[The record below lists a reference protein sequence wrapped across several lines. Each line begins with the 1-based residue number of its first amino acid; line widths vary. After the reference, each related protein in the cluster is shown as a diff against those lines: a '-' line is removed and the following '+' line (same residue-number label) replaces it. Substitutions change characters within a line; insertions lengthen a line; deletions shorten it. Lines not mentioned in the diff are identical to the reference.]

1 MTKNRLDYSIGAAAA
16 AAVIVGIVFTLNAA
30 DNRVATMQVPP
41 INCDLSQYKAVPG
54 LTAAI
59 DQATLAVTWSGANGS
74 ELRAR
79 YAIDNGQPIV
89 RDLAVR
95 KSGGQWAPLGQNLV
109 PEFYVKSGVR
119 RMTTQQGQPLID
131 LGVDITPD
139 VIEKNKWYAFW
150 DAPFVIPGV
159 APEPPARGRG
169 EAAAPA
175 ASAGR
180 GQPGPPSQSEP
191 AARRGTVP
199 PGPRGRVYGLPR
211 SPEEIKTA
219 NATFKAASCSVKTD
233 GSRVEVEFPGLS
245 MGIFAGSLRFT
256 SYQGSNL
263 LRMEAVAK
271 TDAASVAYKYEA
283 GLRGFSTALTP
294 RLTWRD
300 RGGDP
305 QQYEFGGVN
314 NDTRVTVKAKNRVL
328 VAGGGRNGSIAAF
341 PSPHSF
347 FFTREVDTNLGY
359 VWYRKDGDTQFG
371 MGVRQAD
378 GEEVREYIENFALHN
393 APPGTW
399 QRMNIYY
406 LLTPD
411 NAETARQMVMAYTHG
426 DVFKPVPGYKTMV
439 NHFHLRFTERLRASG
454 SLDNTFEDLMVMRST
469 GINIV
474 GLSDFHGDLRVN
486 DPGLGRFEDQRDYY
500 VASQKASD
508 KNFLVTNWEE
518 PTAYFGGH
526 YNILFPKNVYWSKV
540 RTPEQPFTETVQ
552 GYGKVYHTGSTSDVQ
567 QMLDAE
573 NGYWFHSH
581 PRTKGTTGYPDAI
594 FDKPWVKNDRYLGI
608 AFKPAMG
615 DDLSE
620 VRLCKWRCFDAI
632 DTMNNL
638 YANSG
643 LRPKYLIADVDT
655 YRKGPEDDIYPGHPI
670 NYLKVDRVPGPTDD
684 WTPILRSLRNGD
696 FWVSTGEILIKNYS
710 VEGTGPNRTISA
722 DLEWT
727 YPLEFIEV
735 VWGDGKKVDQQIIR
749 ATDTTPH
756 GTRKLSIPFDATG
769 KAWVRMSVW
778 DSAGNGAFVQ
788 PAWLNPPRQTTTQ
801 N

>member
-1 MTKNRLDYSIGAAAA
+1 MGKTKLSFAIAIVVAVVAVGAA
-16 AAVIVGIVFTLNAA
+16 IMLHSGGGITPSVMAQMA
-30 DNRVATMQVPP
+30 PK
-41 INCDLSQYKAVPG
+41 CDMTQYKAVTG
-54 LTAAI
+54 LTAGVDGDA
-59 DQATLAVTWSGANGS
+59 LAVTWSGASGS

-89 RDLAVR
+89 RELAIR

-109 PEFYVKSGVR
+109 PEFYVKSGLR
-119 RMTTQQGQPLID
+119 RMTTQQGAPLIN
-131 LGVDITPD
+131 LGVDITPE

-159 APEPPARGRG
+159 QPEQPARGRG
-169 EAAAPA
+169 EGAAR
-175 ASAGR
+175 GR
-180 GQPGPPSQSEP
+180 GQPGPASQSEP

-199 PGPRGRVYGLPR
+199 PGPAGRVYGLPR
-211 SPEEIKTA
+211 RPEEIKTA
-219 NATFKAASCSVKTD
+219 NATFKSTSCSVKTD

-263 LRMEAVAK
+263 LRMEAIAK
-271 TDAASVAYKYEA
+271 TDEQSVAYKYEA

-294 RLTWRD
+294 QLTWRD

-305 QQYEFGGVN
+305 QRYEFGGLK
-314 NDTRVTVKAKNRVL
+314 NDSRVTVKAKNRVI

-341 PSPHSF
+341 PPPHVF

-359 VWYRKDGDTQFG
+359 IWYRKDGETSFG
-371 MGVRQAD
+371 MGVRQAE
-378 GEEVREYIENFALHN
+378 GEEVQQYVENFALHN
-393 APPGTW
+393 APPGTM
-399 QRMNIYY
+399 QRMATYF
-406 LLTPD
+406 LMSLE
-411 NAETARQMVMAYTHG
+411 NADATRQAVMAYTHG

-454 SLDNTFEDLMVMRST
+454 SLDNTFEDLMVMRSA

-474 GLSDFHGDLRVN
+474 GLSDFHGDLRPN

-500 VASQKASD
+500 IASQKASD
-508 KNFLVTNWEE
+508 KDFLVTNWEE

-526 YNILFPKNVYWSKV
+526 YNTMFPKNVYWSKV
-540 RTPEQPFTETVQ
+540 RTPEQPFTENVA
-552 GYGKVYHTGSTSDVQ
+552 GYGKAYHTGSTTDVQ
-567 QMLDAE
+567 NMLDAE

-615 DDLSE
+615 DDLSDP
-620 VRLCKWRCFDAI
+620 RMCAWRCFDAI
-632 DTMNNL
+632 DTMNNM
-638 YANSG
+638 YANTG
-643 LRPKYLIADVDT
+643 LKPKYLIADVDT

-670 NYLKVDRVPGPTDD
+670 NYVKLDRLPGPTDD
-684 WTPILRSLRNGD
+684 WTPILRSIRNGD
-696 FWVSTGEILIKNYS
+696 FWVSTGEILIKSYA
-710 VEGTGPNRTISA
+710 VEGTGAKRSFA
-722 DLEWT
+722 AELEYT
-727 YPLEFIEV
+727 YPLEFVEV
-735 VWGDGKKVDQQIIR
+735 VWGDGKKVETQVVR
-749 ATDTTPH
+749 ATDTSAH
-756 GTRKLSIPFDATG
+756 GTKKFSIPFDATG
-769 KAWVRMSVW
+769 KAWVRFAAW
-778 DSAGNGAFVQ
+778 DSAGNGAFTQ
-788 PAWLNPPRQTTTQ
+788 PSWLNAQPTKTTSGG

>member
-1 MTKNRLDYSIGAAAA
+1 MTKTRLGYSIAAAA
-16 AAVIVGIVFTLNAA
+16 AAAAIVIAVIALNPA
-30 DNRVATMQVPP
+30 DSNVATMQAQSL
-41 INCDLSQYKAVPG
+41 NCDLSQYKAASG

-59 DQATLAVTWSGANGS
+59 EEDTLAVTWSGVNGT

-79 YAIDNGQPIV
+79 YAINNGQPIV
-89 RDLAVR
+89 RELAVR
-95 KSGGQWAPLGQNLV
+95 KNGGQFAPLGQNLV

-119 RMTTQQGQPLID
+119 RMTTQQGQPLIN
-131 LGVDITPD
+131 LGVDITPE

-150 DAPFVIPGV
+150 DAPFVVPGV
-159 APEPPARGRG
+159 PEPAPARGRG
-169 EAAAPA
+169 EGGARGQA
-175 ASAGR
+175 AGR
-180 GQPGPPSQSEP
+180 GQPGPASQSEP
-191 AARRGTVP
+191 AARLGTVP
-199 PGPRGRVYGLPR
+199 PGPNGRVYGLPR
-211 SPEEIKTA
+211 RPEEIRRA
-219 NATFKAASCSVKTD
+219 DATFTASSCRVKTD
-233 GSRVEVEFPGLS
+233 GSRVEVNFPGLS
-245 MGIFAGSLRFT
+245 MGIFSGSLQFT
-256 SYQGSNL
+256 SYRGSNL
-263 LRMEAVAK
+263 LRMEAIAK
-271 TDAASVAYKYEA
+271 TDEPSVAYKYEA

-294 RLTWRD
+294 RMTWHD

-305 QQYEFGGVN
+305 QQYEFGGVK

-328 VAGGGRNGSIAAF
+328 VAGGGRNGSIATF
-341 PSPHSF
+341 PPPHAF
-347 FFTREVDTNLGY
+347 FFTREIDTNLGY
-359 VWYRKDGDTQFG
+359 IWYRKDGDTQFG

-378 GEEVREYIENFALHN
+378 GEEVQQYIENFALHN

-399 QRMNIYY
+399 QRMSVYY
-406 LLTPD
+406 VITPD
-411 NAETARQMVMAYTHG
+411 NAEATRQAVMAYTHG
-426 DVFKPVPGYKTMV
+426 DVFKPIPGYKTMV

-474 GLSDFHGDLRVN
+474 GLSDFHGDLRPN
-486 DPGLGRFEDQRDYY
+486 DPGVGRYEDQRDYY

-508 KNFLVTNWEE
+508 KDFLVTNWEE

-526 YNILFPKNVYWSKV
+526 YNIMFPKNVYWTKV
-540 RTPEQPFTETVQ
+540 RQAGQPFTETLP
-552 GYGKVYHTGSTSDVQ
+552 GFGKVYHTGNTTDVQ
-567 QMLDAE
+567 AMLDAE

-594 FDKPWVKNDRYLGI
+594 FDKPWAKNDRYLGI

-615 DDLSE
+615 DDLSD
-620 VRLCKWRCFDAI
+620 VRMCSWRCFDAI

-670 NYLKVDRVPGPTDD
+670 NYVKVDRLPGPTED

-696 FWVSTGEILIKNYS
+696 FWVSTGEILIRNYA
-710 VEGTGPNRTISA
+710 VEGSGAKRTISA

-735 VWGDGKKVDQQIIR
+735 VWGDGNKVDRQIVR
-749 ATDTTPH
+749 ATDTTAH

-769 KAWVRMSVW
+769 KVWVRMSVW

-788 PAWLNPPRQTTTQ
+788 PVLLNPSRQTTEQ
-801 N
+801 

>member
-1 MTKNRLDYSIGAAAA
+1 MTRNKLGYSLGAAAA
-16 AAVIVGIVFTLNAA
+16 IAVSAGVFALNPA
-30 DNRVATMQVPP
+30 DSNVATMQAQS
-41 INCDLSQYKAVPG
+41 INCDLSQYKAIPG
-54 LTAAI
+54 LTAAS
-59 DQATLAVTWSGANGS
+59 DQGALTVTWSGANGS

-79 YAIDNGQPIV
+79 YGIDNGQPVV
-89 RDLAVR
+89 RELAVR

-109 PEFYVKSGVR
+109 PEFYVKSGLR

-131 LGVDITPD
+131 LGIDITPE
-139 VIEKNKWYAFW
+139 VIEKNKWHAFW

-169 EAAAPA
+169 EGAAPA
-175 ASAGR
+175 AGAGR

-211 SPEEIKTA
+211 RPEEIKTA

-271 TDAASVAYKYEA
+271 TDEPSVAYKYEA

-294 RLTWRD
+294 KLTWRD

-305 QQYEFGGVN
+305 QQYEFGGIN

-328 VAGGGRNGSIAAF
+328 VASGGRNGSIATF

-359 VWYRKDGDTQFG
+359 VWYRKDADAQFG

-378 GEEVREYIENFALHN
+378 GEEVQQYIENFALHN

-399 QRMNIYY
+399 QRMNVYY

-411 NAETARQMVMAYTHG
+411 NAETTRQMVMAYTHG
-426 DVFKPVPGYKTMV
+426 DVFKPLPGYKTMV

-474 GLSDFHGDLRVN
+474 GLSDFHGDLRAN

-526 YNILFPKNVYWSKV
+526 YNIMFPKNVYWSKV
-540 RTPEQPFTETVQ
+540 RTPGQPFTETVE

-594 FDKPWVKNDRYLGI
+594 FDKSWVKNDRYLGI

-620 VRLCKWRCFDAI
+620 VRMCKWRCFDAI

-670 NYLKVDRVPGPTDD
+670 NYLKVDRVPGPTED

-710 VEGTGPNRTISA
+710 VEGTGPKRTIAA

-749 ATDTTPH
+749 ATDTPAH

-788 PAWLNPPRQTTTQ
+788 PVWLNPPRQTTNTK
-801 N
+801 